1 MSSDN
6 LITLKVVPNFYQG
19 HTYLWE
25 VDAAFPEPMPWVF
38 TIEQADVPYVSQIE
52 IPEDPQWKLISPSM
66 TNVFAWVAEQAPLYT
81 KEYAI
86 NYRVKMVAGGKTYY
100 SRPHTIF
107 ADIDR
112 DSWMVIREIQ
122 RKELLHMNKMAG
134 VPCHL
139 YQRKQTGVPCT
150 HCLSPDTGEVLN
162 PNCPWCLGTGK
173 LGGYHGP
180 YPSWGKFDVITRKRT
195 YGETDIGVMTDVR
208 IATLRFIGN
217 PHIFQKDI
225 VADISSQR
233 RYTVDKVE
241 PIMEIRRI
249 PVIQTLYISE
259 LPAADIAHKL
269 GTNTPIGEEKC

>member
-1 MSSDN
+1 MSSDS

-25 VDAAFPEPMPWVF
+25 VDTAFMEPMPWTF
-38 TIEQADVPYVSQIE
+38 QIEQADVPYTSTME
-52 IPEDPQWKLISPSM
+52 IPEDPQWKLISTSM
-66 TNVFAWVAEQAPLYT
+66 TNVFAWVADQAPVYT
-81 KEYAI
+81 KDYAI
-86 NYRVKMVAGGKTYY
+86 NYRVKMTAGGKTFY

-122 RKELLHMNKMAG
+122 RKELMHMRLMAG
-134 VPCHL
+134 VPCQL
-139 YQRKQTGVPCT
+139 YQRKQTGIPCT

-162 PNCPWCLGTGK
+162 PNCAWCLGTGK

-180 YPSWGKFDVITRKRT
+180 YPSWGKFDVIIRKRT

-249 PVIQTLYISE
+249 PVIQTLYVSE
-259 LPAADIAHKL
+259 VSAQDIAHKL